1 MLAQAKQGLKFRNER
16 NDTWVLVPS
25 QEVTANSTLSKD
37 ATAATTYLERVVSEH
52 ADTPWAMDAKR
63 ELAQPL
69 GWKWRE
75 RFTNVAARVA
85 RAQQMAQ
92 GRVRRRA
99 DPPAM
104 PQKPRRDPPAL

>member
-1 MLAQAKQGLKFRNER
+1 
-16 NDTWVLVPS
+16 
-25 QEVTANSTLSKD
+25 
-37 ATAATTYLERVVSEH
+37 
-52 ADTPWAMDAKR
+52 MDAKR

-75 RFTNVAARVA
+75 RFTNVAARVT

-92 GRVRRRA
+92 AGVRRRA